1 MYRLAT
7 NGENADQNQ
16 KQTPFRNYKYVSSQ
30 ATTAILDNDLY
41 STIAIPCVEGST
53 TARSAITATAEL
65 LATFEMKSY
74 EVAFLKSVAII
85 VLLSAVTR

>member
-7 NGENADQNQ
+7 NGENADQKQ
-16 KQTPFRNYKYVSSQ
+16 KQTPFQNYKYVSSQ

-53 TARSAITATAEL
+53 IGYPATAEL